1 MTNNTCSST
10 ISKSFSLLING
21 VLHVLILFA
30 FLTILYFTLIAPL
43 EKKAFENE
51 IEDQVKKNVEK
62 ALDTLDKNTQTE
74 IKKII
79 TGNNVI
85 DILIS
90 KYSSPSDVVIDH
102 NKSVKFLSI
111 ILIVFLI
118 IGLLTTIIILQFSCN
133 KCTGINSIILENI
146 ITFDFIGIVEYLFF
160 TKVAFKYVPSPPS
173 TLVTSL
179 FKGFSDNL

>member
-1 MTNNTCSST
+1 MNTCSST
-10 ISKSFSLLING
+10 ISKTFSLLING
-21 VLHVLILFA
+21 VLHVLILFM
-30 FLTILYFTLIAPL
+30 FLSILYFTLIAPL

-51 IEDQVKKNVEK
+51 IEDQVKNNVKK
-62 ALDTLDKNTQTE
+62 AVDTLDKNTQTE
-74 IKKII
+74 LKKII
-79 TGNNVI
+79 SNNII
-85 DILIS
+85 DKLILT
-90 KYSSPSDVVIDH
+90 YSSPSEIVTDH

-118 IGLLTTIIILQFSCN
+118 IGLIVTIIILQFSCN

-146 ITFDFIGIVEYLFF
+146 ITFVFIGIVEYLFF